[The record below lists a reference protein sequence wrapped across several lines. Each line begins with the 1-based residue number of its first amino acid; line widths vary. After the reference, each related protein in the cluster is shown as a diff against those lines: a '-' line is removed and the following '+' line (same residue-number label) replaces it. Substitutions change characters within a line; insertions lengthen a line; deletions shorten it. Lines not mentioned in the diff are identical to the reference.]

1 MTLHFYQ
8 FLIICPLV
16 FLAGV
21 VDAIAGGGGLI
32 SLPAYMIAGLPT
44 HAAIATNKCSST
56 MGTSLATWR
65 YARSGYI
72 PWKLALSCVVFAMS
86 GSVLGA
92 RLALLM
98 SDFVFK
104 IFMLVVLP
112 LTGAYIM
119 TKKDMLS
126 ERAPLPFGRTL
137 LIGAAVALVIG
148 VYDGFYGPGTGTFLI
163 LFLTGLAHLKLTE
176 ANGVTKVINLSTN
189 IAALTVYLI
198 NGKVLLLL
206 GVIAGL
212 FNIAGNYLGTRFFD
226 RGGAKAVRPIMI
238 LVLVIFFVKVLL
250 EVLRTAGVL

>member
-8 FLIICPLV
+8 FLIICPMV

-32 SLPAYMIAGLPT
+32 SLPGYMIAGLPT
-44 HAAIATNKCSST
+44 HMAIATNKCSSS
-56 MGTSLATWR
+56 MGTSLATFR

-72 PWKLALSCVVFAMS
+72 PWKLALSCVVFAMA
-86 GSVLGA
+86 GSSLGA

-104 IFMLVVLP
+104 IFMLIVLP
-112 LTGAYIM
+112 LTAIFLM
-119 TKKDMLS
+119 TKRDILS
-126 ERAPLPFGRTL
+126 QQEPVSFGKSL
-137 LIGAAVALVIG
+137 LIGAMVALGIG

-189 IAALTVYLI
+189 LAALTVYLI

-206 GVIAGL
+206 GITAGL
-212 FNIAGNYLGTRFFD
+212 FNIAGNYIGTRFFD
-226 RGGAKAVRPIMI
+226 KGGAKAVRPIMI

-250 EVLRTAGVL
+250 EVLQTAGIL